1 MTESTALDGD
11 NETAQTEAKPNWRR
25 DLEARAKAG
34 DEATAKLAAFERREV
49 FRDAGLDPSDKM
61 TGYFIKGYEGELSI
75 DAIRSEAAA
84 AGLQNGEPSTATDPA
99 LQAALQTES
108 RIAEAAGD
116 AGPVTNPDLDSL
128 IRETS
133 NEAEL
138 RALMESHGFE
148 FGAAE

>member
-1 MTESTALDGD
+1 MTESTAPNGD

-34 DEATAKLAAFERREV
+34 DEAQSKLAAYERREV

-61 TGYFIKGYEGELSI
+61 TGYFIKGYDGDLTT
-75 DAIRSEAAA
+75 DAIRAEAAA
-84 AGLQNGEPSTATDPA
+84 AGIQNGETSTVVDPA
-99 LQAALQTES
+99 LGEALQTES

-116 AGPVTNPDLDSL
+116 AGPVTNPDLDAL
-128 IRETS
+128 IRETT
-133 NEAEL
+133 NEDEL
-138 RALMESHGFE
+138 RALMETHGFE